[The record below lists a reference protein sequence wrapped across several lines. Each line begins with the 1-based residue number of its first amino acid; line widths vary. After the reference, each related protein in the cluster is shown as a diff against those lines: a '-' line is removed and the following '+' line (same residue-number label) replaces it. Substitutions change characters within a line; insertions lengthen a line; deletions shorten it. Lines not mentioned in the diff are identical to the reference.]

1 MVLFVITGA
10 IVGYVIEAQGNTAS
24 LPAAGHISGGP
35 LIPDLAQQP
44 VTLFSYTATLA
55 TTTAGAIPSGGSY
68 STSFG
73 GRMIELEGF
82 LTVQVDDSRG
92 ASDQLVQ
99 LTSSLGGY
107 VAASSFDEAGPSAN
121 VVLRVP
127 QQNFSLAMQRIAAF
141 GKVQSQSTSSND
153 VTEQYANMQAE
164 LTSYKTEEAALL
176 RILNSSTTVRDAL
189 ATQDTIQNVQARI
202 NEIEGQLRVMQRLVA
217 FSTINVQF
225 TQPIKSKT
233 PNLDFGDLLQS
244 ALLSFYI
251 VVKGILILA
260 ASLAPIVMLGGIAY
274 YPYRRYSKNK
284 GKPAEAKNE

>member
-99 LTSSLGGY
+99 LTSALGGY